1 MQIVRTA
8 IGFRGP
14 AGALDMT
21 TVTLATGAPGSSVTY
36 DGGVLSIP
44 RGDTGGQGATGAKG
58 DPGEQGIPGIQGVQ
72 GDQGE
77 RGEQGLPGTPGLQ
90 GEQGLQG
97 IQGNPGADGA
107 SVTVLAFEAADAT
120 GYDAAVAAY
129 AGNPLVL
136 VIRYGS

>member
-1 MQIVRTA
+1 MAIVEIEVSRV
-8 IGFRGP
+8 GP
-14 AGALDMT
+14 PGALDMS
-21 TVTLATGAPGSSVTY
+21 TVSLATGAPGSSVTY

-44 RGDTGGQGATGAKG
+44 RGDDGAQGATGAKG
-58 DPGEQGIPGIQGVQ
+58 DP
-72 GDQGE
+72 
-77 RGEQGLPGTPGLQ
+77 

-120 GYDAAVAAY
+120 GYNAAVAAN